1 MTSRSSRNVLTVVL
15 SLLTLAASPAVAAAE
30 VERPVQG
37 ESSNGL
43 FLSYA
48 PEPSEDGALC
58 LVDSGVDENHDTE
71 EGIIERTSVAGD
83 GSSGEDVDTDERH
96 GTSMAMVAGAP
107 RNGWGMVGAWSQL
120 KVVGVRAVQRG
131 EDGFRFEAYRNAIER
146 CRELRDKEGLPI
158 KVVLLALGGSD
169 SPSGRGG
176 GGGSSGGSG
185 GGGSGGGG
193 SSSEGPSAGPPAL
206 TPALFAVSS
215 ARLSRGRLLVAG
227 RPGGRPSA
235 RLVLLPPRPP
245 HAACGAHS

>member
-1 MTSRSSRNVLTVVL
+1 MSFRSSRGVLTAAL
-15 SLLTLAASPAVAAAE
+15 SLVTLAASPAVASAE
-30 VERPVQG
+30 VESPVQG

-48 PEPSEDGALC
+48 PKSDDEGAVC
-58 LVDSGVDENHDTE
+58 FVDSGIDENPDTE
-71 EGIIERTSVAGD
+71 DAIIERTSVAGD
-83 GSSGEDVDTDERH
+83 GSSGEDVD
-96 GTSMAMVAGAP
+96 
-107 RNGWGMVGAWSQL
+107 
-120 KVVGVRAVQRG
+120 KV
-131 EDGFRFEAYRNAIER
+131 I
-146 CRELRDKEGLPI
+146 
-158 KVVLLALGGSD
+158 LLALGGSD

>member
-83 GSSGEDVDTDERH
+83 GSSGED
-96 GTSMAMVAGAP
+96 
-107 RNGWGMVGAWSQL
+107 
-120 KVVGVRAVQRG
+120 
-131 EDGFRFEAYRNAIER
+131 GFRFDAYRNAIQR
-146 CRELRDKEGLPI
+146 CRQLKTEEGLPI

-169 SPSGRGG
+169 SPSDSDLERLEDSVKQARDRGINVVAAAG
-176 GGGSSGGSG
+176 NDGDDEVIYPARLDEASRS
-185 GGGSGGGG
+185 
-193 SSSEGPSAGPPAL
+193 GPPS
-206 TPALFAVSS
+206 TT
-215 ARLSRGRLLVAG
+215 
-227 RPGGRPSA
+227 
-235 RLVLLPPRPP
+235 
-245 HAACGAHS
+245 AACARSRTTARAST